1 MANQNLEEFVYVPDC
16 RIHIARAPLKIDKK
30 VIAAAREAGIDLCL
44 RDINCES
51 DKEPLHLPPEEYETL
66 LKHLN
71 SRMLTK
77 EEHGRI
83 IANPKMYPEL
93 HASLIDSTWLEVIK
107 DSAKYLYFAQGKY
120 FDTTPGPIPLFG
132 NFCSRQVLIK

>member
-30 VIAAAREAGIDLCL
+30 VIAAAREAGVDICPE
-44 RDINCES
+44 INCNPE
-51 DKEPLHLPPEEYETL
+51 KEPLHLLPDKYETL
-66 LKHLN
+66 LKHLD

-77 EEHGRI
+77 EEHERI
-83 IANPKMYPEL
+83 ITNPKMYPEL
-93 HASLIDSTWLEVIK
+93 YASLMDSTWLEVIK
-107 DSAKYLYFAQGKY
+107 DSTQYLYFAQEKY
-120 FDTTPGPIPLFG
+120 FDTIPGPIPLFG